1 MEIVFKHLIASRGW
15 HVYGKTVRPNPKKG
29 QRLYGQRE
37 RDADALLIDQYAVA
51 WMMMSKEKL
60 VADVVGHVPQEI
72 SRFVY
77 FFPALFPST
86 DATVENERYRPSPI
100 AKGGL
105 EIVLRATFNIED
117 SKRFLLLRLKE
128 LIQKNYELL
137 DLSPRSPTAIDEE
150 RHASDNEE
158 DLSIVMI
165 DDDDEDE
172 ED

>member
-1 MEIVFKHLIASRGW
+1 
-15 HVYGKTVRPNPKKG
+15 
-29 QRLYGQRE
+29 
-37 RDADALLIDQYAVA
+37 
-51 WMMMSKEKL
+51 MMKRKEKL

-77 FFPALFPST
+77 FFLHHGGSI
-86 DATVENERYRPSPI
+86 DATVEDKRYRPSPI

-105 EIVLRATFNIED
+105 EKVLRATFNIED

-137 DLSPRSPTAIDEE
+137 DLSPRSPTATDEE

-158 DLSIVMI
+158 DLSIVLI
-165 DDDDEDE
+165 DDDDGD
-172 ED
+172 